1 MTQNLELKAL
11 TVGFF
16 SLFLQGCS
24 LNEKELWGFGSV
36 VFFVF
41 IVTTILSKIV
51 PQIQEISKVQ
61 KLIERLKI
69 GANKSFVIFM
79 FISIAMIIIGL
90 YNIITNDDRV
100 GFDVIFFIGAV
111 FMYFSINMK
120 KWANETNKLKSR
132 NSVRLMGLSL
142 GFIVIFI
149 YIMFGAPNLNI

>member
-1 MTQNLELKAL
+1 MNNQVCIEEDEIDLRELFATIWKH
-11 TVGFF
+11 
-16 SLFLQGCS
+16 
-24 LNEKELWGFGSV
+24 K
-36 VFFVF
+36 VFIAIFVF

-142 GFIVIFI
+142 GFIVMFI
-149 YIMFGAPNLNI
+149 YIMFGAPYLNI

>member
-79 FISIAMIIIGL
+79 SISIAMIIIGL

-142 GFIVIFI
+142 GFIVMFI

>member
-24 LNEKELWGFGSV
+24 LNEKELWGFGSF

-90 YNIITNDDRV
+90 YSIITNDDRV

-142 GFIVIFI
+142 GFIVMFI

>member
-69 GANKSFVIFM
+69 GLM
-79 FISIAMIIIGL
+79 
-90 YNIITNDDRV
+90 
-100 GFDVIFFIGAV
+100 
-111 FMYFSINMK
+111 
-120 KWANETNKLKSR
+120 
-132 NSVRLMGLSL
+132 RLML
-142 GFIVIFI
+142 IVLRL
-149 YIMFGAPNLNI
+149 MQ

>member
-79 FISIAMIIIGL
+79 FITIAMIIIGL

-111 FMYFSINMK
+111 FMYFSISMK

-142 GFIVIFI
+142 GFIVMFI

>member
-24 LNEKELWGFGSV
+24 LNERELWGFGSV

-142 GFIVIFI
+142 GFIVMFI

>member
-100 GFDVIFFIGAV
+100 GFDDIFFIGAV

-142 GFIVIFI
+142 GFIVMFI

>member
-100 GFDVIFFIGAV
+100 GFDVIFLLERYLCTLVLI
-111 FMYFSINMK
+111 
-120 KWANETNKLKSR
+120 
-132 NSVRLMGLSL
+132 
-142 GFIVIFI
+142 
-149 YIMFGAPNLNI
+149 

>member
-100 GFDVIFFIGAV
+100 GFDAIFFIGAV

-142 GFIVIFI
+142 GFIVMFI

>member
-142 GFIVIFI
+142 GFIVMFI

>member
-1 MTQNLELKAL
+1 MTQNRELKAL